1 MPLIVQQLSST
12 AISEWAYDDEEE
24 ELDVL
29 FTDASAYRFDVDTR
43 TWDLLQLAP
52 SKGKALNALVLDFQR
67 GTRLF

>member
-12 AISEWAYDDEEE
+12 AISEWVYDEDEE

-29 FTDASAYRFDVDTR
+29 FTDASSYRFDVDLS
-43 TWDLLQLAP
+43 TWNLLQLAP
-52 SKGKALNALVLDFQR
+52 SKGKALNALVLDTQR